1 MKKLISRIAL
11 LLMAPQMIL
20 SNAFAQANVVNLKP
34 KLELRELFYT
44 DFLEVQRDMN
54 DIQKNESLKAW
65 HGLKQKEYF
74 KELKKAKS
82 FITYATEAL
91 GPYVKTQKVIDWATY
106 YQLTGQSQKT
116 AALLSS
122 YAFMVAAYLDEVGND
137 PRADKNMAPKVY
149 RNAKEMAASTLASAE
164 ANHKACMATTAEASL
179 NGLATMAQK
188 CLNAI
193 QGAANS
199 ITDKSTGLMNPYFK
213 GQNQVLSLTGLIGG
227 NKVEQI
233 LENYYEPEFIEY
245 MAPMSAAVINNY
257 NVMVNGKPVAWSVE
271 KFKEEMND
279 EKDALTKF
287 FTVEEGFPA
296 TAMGHKVWTETKEFV
311 GQNKK
316 PNIYG
321 QVMKSINAAKKSI
334 FIDVFF
340 LGGSIGA
347 TLAKRLI
354 ERVNENKDLWVY
366 IINDRNNPLGYN
378 NEMAPVYNYLR
389 AYAEKFAEDRIV
401 LVAPQVELKRTAFPA
416 IADLLL
422 KDSTLLS
429 ALSTAEQFGLMGQLS
444 FYPKGKS
451 DHSKVVIIDALDK
464 VNGVAFVGS
473 KNFTDSSGGVA
484 YDEVTKIQG
493 PAVAAIQDSYY
504 YDLKLALQQLQGGSL
519 LFSNPQYLTDLY
531 AKNFNDGEKSV
542 DKQIKKILAKVD
554 VLNRSGLSGVTD
566 LNWPVQGATPIMIG
580 ENNAYGTIRTALPQV
595 IAGIRS
601 ADKQIIIS
609 EQFIYEPSVVRA
621 LKEQVSKKIQGNPDF
636 RVYILLADM
645 ADHFDSAK
653 QFSHVPNVSFV
664 DEFTSPDSKIQV
676 RWKKVPEANL
686 KALAKI
692 KADPKLMLN
701 YAPEYHLKSLSIDGV
716 TEAESGQCGNQAA
729 LAAGLE
735 STAPNKLPLLISGSA
750 NKDVMT
756 MTGGFREYQVVVYD
770 RAVTVSHDCQ
780 FWSRF
785 LNTYA
790 DESIAIDPTKMNL
803 PAALKDKGL
812 NEKRFNQ
819 LVRDIVTGAYSAV
832 TGFFD

>member
-1 MKKLISRIAL
+1 MRILFVILCLLI
-11 LLMAPQMIL
+11 P
-20 SNAFAQANVVNLKP
+20 
-34 KLELRELFYT
+34 
-44 DFLEVQRDMN
+44 
-54 DIQKNESLKAW
+54 
-65 HGLKQKEYF
+65 
-74 KELKKAKS
+74 
-82 FITYATEAL
+82 
-91 GPYVKTQKVIDWATY
+91 
-106 YQLTGQSQKT
+106 
-116 AALLSS
+116 
-122 YAFMVAAYLDEVGND
+122 
-137 PRADKNMAPKVY
+137 
-149 RNAKEMAASTLASAE
+149 TLAE
-164 ANHKACMATTAEASL
+164 AQKNHKACMATTASADLS
-179 NGLATMAQK
+179 GLATMAQK
-188 CLNAI
+188 CLGAI
-193 QGAANS
+193 QEATNNL
-199 ITDKSTGLMNPYFK
+199 TDKSKGLLNPYFK
-213 GQNQVLSLTGLIGG
+213 GQNQVLSLTGLIDG

-245 MAPMSAAVINNY
+245 MAPMSAAVIKNY
-257 NVMVNGKPVAWSVE
+257 NDIVDGKPVAWSVE
-271 KFKEEMND
+271 KFKEKMND

-321 QVMKSINAAKKSI
+321 QVMKSINSAKKSI

-366 IINDRNNPLGYN
+366 FINDRFNPLGYN

-416 IADLLL
+416 IADLIL
-422 KDSTLLS
+422 KDSTVLS
-429 ALSTAEQFGLMGQLS
+429 ALTTAEQYGLAGQLS

-473 KNFTDSSGGVA
+473 KNYTDSSGGVA

-504 YDLKLALQQLQGGSL
+504 HDLKLALQQLQGVTP
-519 LFSNPQYLTDLY
+519 FSNPQYLSDLY
-531 AKNFNDGEKSV
+531 TKNFNDGEK
-542 DKQIKKILAKVD
+542 DAEKQIKKILARVD
-554 VLNRSGLSGVTD
+554 VLNRLNPGTAD
-566 LNWPVQGATPIMIG
+566 LNWPVQGSTPIMIG

-621 LKEQVSKKIQGNPDF
+621 LKEQVSKKILGNPDF

-676 RWKKVPEANL
+676 RWKKVPAANL

-692 KADPKLMLN
+692 KDDEKLKLH

-716 TEAESGQCGNQAA
+716 TLAEESQCGNQPA

-735 STAPNKLPLLISGSA
+735 ATAPNKLPLLISGSA

-756 MTGGFREYQVVVYD
+756 MTGGFREYQVVIYD
-770 RAVTVSHDCQ
+770 RATTVAHDCQ

-785 LNTYA
+785 LNKYS
-790 DESIAIDPTKMNL
+790 DESIAVDPAKMNL
-803 PAALKDKGL
+803 PTALKDKGL

-819 LVRDIVTGAYSAV
+819 LVRDIVTGAYNSV
-832 TGFFD
+832 SGFFDN

>member
-1 MKKLISRIAL
+1 MKMKKLIARIAL
-11 LLMAPQMIL
+11 TLIAPQMIL

-34 KLELRELFYT
+34 KLELRELFYD

-74 KELKKAKS
+74 SQLKKAKS

-91 GPYVKTQKVIDWATY
+91 SPYVKTQKIIDWATY

-137 PRADKNMAPKVY
+137 PRADKVQAPNVY
-149 RNAKEMAASTLASAE
+149 SNAKKLAGATLASALS
-164 ANHKACMATTAEASL
+164 NHKACMATSASADL
-179 NGLATMAQK
+179 SGLATMAQK
-188 CLNAI
+188 CLGAI
-193 QGAANS
+193 QEATGNL
-199 ITDKSTGLMNPYFK
+199 IDKNKGLLNPYFK
-213 GQNQVLSLTGLIGG
+213 GQNQVLSLTGFIDG

-245 MAPMSAAVINNY
+245 MAPMSAAVIKNY
-257 NVMVNGKPVAWSVE
+257 NDMVNGKPVAWSVE
-271 KFKEEMND
+271 KFKEKMGD
-279 EKDALTKF
+279 RKDALTKF
-287 FTVEEGFPA
+287 FTEEEGFPA
-296 TAMGHKVWTETKEFV
+296 TAKGHKVWTETKEFV

-321 QVMKSINAAKKSI
+321 QVMKAINSAQKTI

-354 ERVNENKDLWVY
+354 ERVNENKNLWVY
-366 IINDRNNPLGYN
+366 FINDRNNPLGYN
-378 NEMAPVYNYLR
+378 IEMAPVYNYLR

-401 LVAPQVELKRTAFPA
+401 LVAPEVELKRTAFPA

-429 ALSTAEQFGLMGQLS
+429 ALTTAEQIGLAGQLN

-464 VNGVAFVGS
+464 VHGVAFVGS
-473 KNFTDSSGGVA
+473 KNYTDSSGGIA

-493 PAVAAIQDSYY
+493 PAVAVIQDSFYH
-504 YDLKLALQQLQGGSL
+504 DLKLALQQLKGVTP
-519 LFSNPQYLTDLY
+519 FSNPQYLTDLY
-531 AKNFNDGEKSV
+531 AKNFNDGEKNT
-542 DKQIKKILAKVD
+542 DAQIKKILAKVD

-566 LNWPVQGATPIMIG
+566 LNWPVQGETPLAIG

-595 IAGIRS
+595 IAAIRS

-621 LKEQVSKKIQGNPDF
+621 LKEQVSKKIQGNPNF

-645 ADHFDSAK
+645 ADHFDPKK
-653 QFSHVPNVSFV
+653 QFSHIPNVSFV
-664 DEFTSPDSKIQV
+664 DEFISADSKIQV
-676 RWKKVPEANL
+676 KWKKIPDAGL
-686 KALAKI
+686 KALEKV
-692 KADPKLMLN
+692 KDKYDLH
-701 YAPEYHLKSLSIDGV
+701 YAPEYHLKSISIDGV
-716 TEAESGQCGNQAA
+716 TEAEAGQCGNQAA
-729 LAAGLE
+729 LAAGLQA
-735 STAPNKLPLLISGSA
+735 TAPNKLPLLISGSA

-770 RAVTVSHDCQ
+770 RTVTVSHDCQ

-785 LNTYA
+785 HDA
-790 DESIAIDPTKMNL
+790 DQSVAVDASTMNL

-819 LVRDIVTGAYSAV
+819 LVRDIVNGAYSSV
-832 TGFFD
+832 TGYFDN